1 MSDILEQFDLD
12 FSTDLDFGFTAV
24 SSAEVEESKKHGEKL
39 VDIGDKQVGLDAK
52 LNTLE
57 EKLNQVLAV
66 AEKKYDDR
74 LAEKQNELEEMNQ
87 KKFRDIEQFTLP
99 LLYNLAKSA
108 EEPYIHWPNR
118 KEIVESQIKKIMEIT
133 RGEKL

>member
-24 SSAEVEESKKHGEKL
+24 SSEEVEESKKHVEKL
-39 VDIGDKQVGLDAK
+39 VDIGDKQVGLDVK

-74 LAEKQNELEEMNQ
+74 LAEKESELEKNNEVKYRQ
-87 KKFRDIEQFTLP
+87 IEQLILP
-99 LLYNLAKSA
+99 LLFNLAKSA
-108 EEPYIHWPNR
+108 DEPYIHWPNR
-118 KEIVESQIKKIMEIT
+118 KQIVETQITKIMEIT
-133 RGEKL
+133 RGEEL

>member
-39 VDIGDKQVGLDAK
+39 VDIGDKQVGLDVK

-66 AEKKYDDR
+66 AERKYEDR
-74 LAEKQNELEEMNQ
+74 LTEKQNEL
-87 KKFRDIEQFTLP
+87 KK
-99 LLYNLAKSA
+99 
-108 EEPYIHWPNR
+108 
-118 KEIVESQIKKIMEIT
+118 
-133 RGEKL
+133 